1 MIKLATFAVQKMY
14 FYPLKTVKLITIYRV
29 KVVSI
34 DLKILTTTLTTARVY
49 AVLALF
55 LVVTIKILQTFY
67 FSKKREQKTVNLRS
81 EGL

>member
-1 MIKLATFAVQKMY
+1 MY
-14 FYPLKTVKLITIYRV
+14 FYPLKTVNYVTIYRA

-34 DLKILTTTLTTARVY
+34 DHKILTTTLTTASIY

-67 FSKKREQKTVNLRS
+67 FSKKREQKQS
-81 EGL
+81 I

>member
-14 FYPLKTVKLITIYRV
+14 FYPLKTVNYVTIYRA

-34 DLKILTTTLTTARVY
+34 DHKILTTTLTTAIIY

-55 LVVTIKILQTFY
+55 LVVTF
-67 FSKKREQKTVNLRS
+67 
-81 EGL
+81 